1 MRSTR
6 AFGSSRVPGE
16 HREPL
21 LSIKDLRV
29 TFRTRT
35 ESVRAVDGV
44 SFDVYP
50 GETLGVVGES
60 GSGKSVTMLSVLRLI
75 PPSSRVETS
84 GQVLFG
90 GQDLLQASKREI
102 RRIRGQHIALIPQDP
117 MTCLDPVLKVGR
129 QVREAIEAHE
139 NVAAGDADR
148 RGIELLA
155 TVGIPEAGRRY
166 AQFPH
171 EYSGGMRQRVMI
183 AMGIA
188 NAPSL
193 LIADEPTTALD
204 VTIQAQIMDVLR
216 TAQRETRASMVLI
229 SHDLGLI
236 AEMADRVAVM
246 YAGHVVEAADV
257 DTIFSSPRH
266 PYTLGLIGSLPQ
278 TTGNEKWL
286 RPIPG
291 SPPDLANVPSGCPFH
306 PRCFLSRGRE
316 ACRDSRPELRAVG
329 AAEHRSACHFAGEL
343 EGAGVLL
350 DGGPHE
356 GTT

>member
-1 MRSTR
+1 M
-6 AFGSSRVPGE
+6 GE
-16 HREPL
+16 RRQPL
-21 LSIKDLRV
+21 LSIRDLRI

-50 GETLGVVGES
+50 AETLGVVGES

-75 PPSSRVETS
+75 PPSSRVATS
-84 GQVLFG
+84 GQVLFNG
-90 GQDLLQASKREI
+90 KDLLQASKREI
-102 RRIRGQHIALIPQDP
+102 RGIRGRHIALIPQDP

-139 NVAAGDADR
+139 NLGATEADR
-148 RGIELLA
+148 RGVALLE
-155 TVGIPEAGRRY
+155 TVGIPEPGRRY

-171 EYSGGMRQRVMI
+171 EYSGGMRQRAMI
-183 AMGIA
+183 AMGVA

-216 TAQRETRASMVLI
+216 AAQRETGASLVLV

-236 AEMADRVAVM
+236 AEMADRVVVM
-246 YAGHVVEAADV
+246 YAGHVVESADV
-257 DTIFSSPRH
+257 ETIFAGPRH

-291 SPPDLANVPSGCPFH
+291 SPPDLACVPSGCPFH

-316 ACRDSRPELRAVG
+316 ICRTTRPELGSVG
-329 AAEHRSACHFAGEL
+329 TGEHRSACHFAAEL
-343 EGAGVLL
+343 EGASALPA
-350 DGGPHE
+350 GGRHE
-356 GTT
+356 GAG

>member
-1 MRSTR
+1 M
-6 AFGSSRVPGE
+6 A
-16 HREPL
+16 EPL
-21 LSIKDLRV
+21 LSIRDLRV
-29 TFRTRT
+29 TFRTRA

-60 GSGKSVTMLSVLRLI
+60 GSGKSVTMLSLLRLI
-75 PPSSRVETS
+75 PPSSRVVTS

-90 GQDLLQASKREI
+90 GKDLLQASKREI
-102 RRIRGQHIALIPQDP
+102 RRIRGRRIALIPQDP

-129 QVREAIEAHE
+129 QVREAVEAHE
-139 NVAAGDADR
+139 KMNWAESDR
-148 RGIELLA
+148 RGVALLE
-155 TVGIPEAGRRY
+155 TVGIPEPKRRY

-183 AMGIA
+183 AMGMA

-216 TAQRETRASMVLI
+216 AAQRETGASMVLI
-229 SHDLGLI
+229 THDLGLI
-236 AEMADRVAVM
+236 AEMADRVVVM
-246 YAGHVVEAADV
+246 YAGQVVESADV
-257 DTIFSSPRH
+257 RTIFSGPRH

-316 ACRDSRPELRAVG
+316 ICGTFRPELRPVG
-329 AAEHRSACHFAGEL
+329 NGEHRSACHFVGEL
-343 EGAGVLL
+343 EGVSALPAG
-350 DGGPHE
+350 GHHE
-356 GTT
+356 GAGQ

>member
-1 MRSTR
+1 M
-6 AFGSSRVPGE
+6 A
-16 HREPL
+16 EPL
-21 LSIKDLRV
+21 LSIRDLRV
-29 TFRTRT
+29 TFRTHA

-60 GSGKSVTMLSVLRLI
+60 GAGKSVTMLSLLRLI
-75 PPSSRVETS
+75 PPSSRVVTS
-84 GQVLFG
+84 GQVMFG
-90 GQDLLQASKREI
+90 GKDLLQASKREI
-102 RRIRGQHIALIPQDP
+102 RRIRGRQIALIPQDP

-129 QVREAIEAHE
+129 QVREAVEAHE
-139 NVAAGDADR
+139 KMNSAESDR
-148 RGIELLA
+148 RGVALLE
-155 TVGIPEAGRRY
+155 TVGIPEPKRRY
-166 AQFPH
+166 IQFPH

-183 AMGIA
+183 AMGMA

-216 TAQRETRASMVLI
+216 AAQRETRASLVLI
-229 SHDLGLI
+229 THDLGLI
-236 AEMADRVAVM
+236 AEMADRVVVM
-246 YAGHVVEAADV
+246 YAGHVVESADV
-257 DTIFSSPRH
+257 RTIFSGPRH

-316 ACRDSRPELRAVG
+316 ICRAVRPELRPVG
-329 AAEHRSACHFAGEL
+329 SGEHRSACHFVAEL
-343 EGAGVLL
+343 EGASALPA
-350 DGGPHE
+350 GGRPE
-356 GTT
+356 GARQ

>member
-1 MRSTR
+1 MTS
-6 AFGSSRVPGE
+6 
-16 HREPL
+16 PL
-21 LSIKDLRV
+21 LSIQDLHIA
-29 TFRTRT
+29 FRTRT

-44 SFDVYP
+44 SFDVHP

-75 PPSSRVETS
+75 PPSTRLVTSGRVEFD
-84 GQVLFG
+84 GK
-90 GQDLLQASKREI
+90 DLLQASMREI
-102 RRIRGQHIALIPQDP
+102 RQIRGRRIALIPQDP
-117 MTCLDPVLKVGR
+117 MTCLDPVLRVGQ
-129 QVREAIEAHE
+129 QVREAIRAHHDI
-139 NVAAGDADR
+139 AAAEADR

-155 TVGIPEAGRRY
+155 TVGIPEPERRY

-171 EYSGGMRQRVMI
+171 EYSGGMRQRAMI

-216 TAQRETRASMVLI
+216 AAQRETHASMVLI

-236 AEMADRVAVM
+236 AEMADRVVVM
-246 YAGHVVEAADV
+246 YAGQVVETADV
-257 DTIFSSPRH
+257 GTVFSAPRH

-291 SPPDLANVPSGCPFH
+291 SPPDLAKVPTGCPFH
-306 PRCFLSRGRE
+306 PRCFLARGRE
-316 ACRDSRPELRAVG
+316 ICRTARPELRDAGSVG
-329 AAEHRSACHFAGEL
+329 HRSACHFFAEL
-343 EGAGVLL
+343 EGASALPA
-350 DGGPHE
+350 DAHRE
-356 GTT
+356 SATR

>member
-1 MRSTR
+1 M
-6 AFGSSRVPGE
+6 A
-16 HREPL
+16 EPL
-21 LSIKDLRV
+21 LSIRDLRV

-75 PPSSRVETS
+75 PPSSRVVTS

-90 GQDLLQASKREI
+90 GKDLLQASKREI
-102 RRIRGQHIALIPQDP
+102 RRIRGRHIALIPQDP

-139 NVAAGDADR
+139 KVNSSESDR
-148 RGIELLA
+148 RGVELLE
-155 TVGIPEAGRRY
+155 TVGIPEPKRRY

-183 AMGIA
+183 AMGMA

-216 TAQRETRASMVLI
+216 AAQREAHASMVLI
-229 SHDLGLI
+229 THDLGLI
-236 AEMADRVAVM
+236 AEMADRVVVM
-246 YAGHVVEAADV
+246 YAGHVVESADV
-257 DTIFSSPRH
+257 RTIFSGPRH

-291 SPPDLANVPSGCPFH
+291 SPPDLANVPPGCPFH

-316 ACRDSRPELRAVG
+316 DCRTVRPELRRAGNG
-329 AAEHRSACHFAGEL
+329 AHRSACHFVGEL
-343 EGAGVLL
+343 EGVSALPAG
-350 DGGPHE
+350 GRHE
-356 GTT
+356 GAGR

>member
-1 MRSTR
+1 MRERS
-6 AFGSSRVPGE
+6 
-16 HREPL
+16 EPL
-21 LSIKDLRV
+21 LSIKDLHI
-29 TFRTRT
+29 TFRTRI

-75 PPSSRVETS
+75 PPSTRVVTS

-90 GQDLLQASKREI
+90 GKDLMQASKREI
-102 RRIRGQHIALIPQDP
+102 RRIRGKHIALIPQDP
-117 MTCLDPVLKVGR
+117 MTCLDPVLQVGR
-129 QVREAIEAHE
+129 QVCEAIQAHK
-139 NVAAGDADR
+139 NVTAAQAYP
-148 RGIELLA
+148 RGVQLLE
-155 TVGIPEAGRRY
+155 TVGIPEPKRRY

-171 EYSGGMRQRVMI
+171 EYSGGMRQRAMI
-183 AMGIA
+183 AMGMA

-216 TAQRETRASMVLI
+216 AAQRETRASMVLI

-236 AEMADRVAVM
+236 AEMADRVVVM
-246 YAGHVVEAADV
+246 YAGHVVESADV
-257 DTIFSSPRH
+257 HMIFSGPRH

-278 TTGNEKWL
+278 TTGDEKWL

-316 ACRDSRPELRAVG
+316 ICRTVRPELRQVG
-329 AAEHRSACHFAGEL
+329 TGEHRSACHFVGEL
-343 EGAGVLL
+343 KGASALPTGGRHEGAGR
-350 DGGPHE
+350 
-356 GTT
+356 

>member
-1 MRSTR
+1 M
-6 AFGSSRVPGE
+6 A
-16 HREPL
+16 EPL
-21 LSIKDLRV
+21 LSIRDLRV
-29 TFRTRT
+29 TFRTRA

-60 GSGKSVTMLSVLRLI
+60 GSGKSVTMQSVLRLI
-75 PPSSRVETS
+75 PPSSRVVTS

-90 GQDLLQASKREI
+90 GKDLLQASKREI
-102 RRIRGQHIALIPQDP
+102 RRIRGRHIALIAQDP

-129 QVREAIEAHE
+129 QVREAVEAHE
-139 NVAAGDADR
+139 KMNSAESDR
-148 RGIELLA
+148 RGVALLE
-155 TVGIPEAGRRY
+155 TVGIPEPKRRY
-166 AQFPH
+166 VQFPH

-183 AMGIA
+183 AMGMA

-216 TAQRETRASMVLI
+216 AAQRETGASMVLI
-229 SHDLGLI
+229 THDLGLI
-236 AEMADRVAVM
+236 AEMADRVVVM
-246 YAGHVVEAADV
+246 YAGHVVESADV
-257 DTIFSSPRH
+257 RTIFSGPRH

-291 SPPDLANVPSGCPFH
+291 SPPDLANVPPGCPFH

-316 ACRDSRPELRAVG
+316 ICRTVRPELRPVG
-329 AAEHRSACHFAGEL
+329 NGEHRSACHFVDEL
-343 EGAGVLL
+343 EGVSALPAGRR
-350 DGGPHE
+350 HE
-356 GTT
+356 GAGR

>member
-1 MRSTR
+1 MTSER
-6 AFGSSRVPGE
+6 G
-16 HREPL
+16 EPL
-21 LSIKDLRV
+21 LSIQDLHI

-60 GSGKSVTMLSVLRLI
+60 GSGKSVTMQSVLRLT
-75 PPSSRVETS
+75 PPSSRVVTS
-84 GQVLFG
+84 GRVLFG
-90 GQDLLQASKREI
+90 GKDLLQASKREI
-102 RRIRGQHIALIPQDP
+102 RRIRGRQIALIPQDP

-129 QVREAIEAHE
+129 QVREAIQAHE
-139 NVAAGDADR
+139 NVEASEADR

-155 TVGIPEAGRRY
+155 TVGIPEPERRY

-171 EYSGGMRQRVMI
+171 EYSGGMRQRAMI

-193 LIADEPTTALD
+193 LVADEPTTALD

-216 TAQRETRASMVLI
+216 AAQRNTRASMVLI

-236 AEMADRVAVM
+236 AEMADRIVVM
-246 YAGHVVEAADV
+246 YAGQVMESADV
-257 DTIFSSPRH
+257 RTIFSVPRH

-291 SPPDLANVPSGCPFH
+291 NPPDLAHVPSGCPFH

-316 ACRDSRPELRAVG
+316 VCRATRPELLRVG
-329 AAEHRSACHFAGEL
+329 TGEHLSACHFVEEL
-343 EGAGVLL
+343 EGASASPPDVQI
-350 DGGPHE
+350 E
-356 GTT
+356 GAGR

>member
-1 MRSTR
+1 M
-6 AFGSSRVPGE
+6 A
-16 HREPL
+16 EPL
-21 LSIKDLRV
+21 LSIRDLRV
-29 TFRTRT
+29 TFRTRA

-60 GSGKSVTMLSVLRLI
+60 GSGKSVTMQSLLRLI
-75 PPSSRVETS
+75 PPSSRVVTS

-90 GQDLLQASKREI
+90 GKDLLQASKREI
-102 RRIRGQHIALIPQDP
+102 RRIRGRHIALIPQDP

-129 QVREAIEAHE
+129 QVREAVEAHNKVNSAE
-139 NVAAGDADR
+139 SDR
-148 RGIELLA
+148 RGVALLE
-155 TVGIPEAGRRY
+155 TVGIPEPKRRY

-183 AMGIA
+183 AMGMA

-216 TAQRETRASMVLI
+216 AAQRETGASMVLI
-229 SHDLGLI
+229 THDLGLI
-236 AEMADRVAVM
+236 AEMADRVVVM
-246 YAGHVVEAADV
+246 YAGHVVESADV
-257 DTIFSSPRH
+257 RTIFSGPRH
-266 PYTLGLIGSLPQ
+266 PYTLGLIGSLPR

-316 ACRDSRPELRAVG
+316 ICRTVRPELRPVG
-329 AAEHRSACHFAGEL
+329 DGEHRSACHFVGEL
-343 EGAGVLL
+343 EGVSALPARGR
-350 DGGPHE
+350 HE
-356 GTT
+356 GAGQ

>member
-1 MRSTR
+1 M
-6 AFGSSRVPGE
+6 A
-16 HREPL
+16 EPL
-21 LSIKDLRV
+21 LSIRDLRV
-29 TFRTRT
+29 TFRTRA

-60 GSGKSVTMLSVLRLI
+60 GSGKSVTMLSLLRLI
-75 PPSSRVETS
+75 PPSSRVVTS

-90 GQDLLQASKREI
+90 GKDLLQASKREI
-102 RRIRGQHIALIPQDP
+102 RRIRGRRIALIPQDP

-129 QVREAIEAHE
+129 QVREAVEAHE
-139 NVAAGDADR
+139 KMNSAESDR
-148 RGIELLA
+148 RGVALLE
-155 TVGIPEAGRRY
+155 TVGIPEPKRRY

-183 AMGIA
+183 AMGMA

-216 TAQRETRASMVLI
+216 AAQRETGASMVLI
-229 SHDLGLI
+229 THDLGLI
-236 AEMADRVAVM
+236 AEMADRVVVM
-246 YAGHVVEAADV
+246 YAGQVVESADV
-257 DTIFSSPRH
+257 RTIFSGPRH

-316 ACRDSRPELRAVG
+316 ICGTFRPELRPVG
-329 AAEHRSACHFAGEL
+329 NGEHRSACHFVGEL
-343 EGAGVLL
+343 EGVSALPA
-350 DGGPHE
+350 GGPHE
-356 GTT
+356 GAGQ

>member
-1 MRSTR
+1 MSER
-6 AFGSSRVPGE
+6 
-16 HREPL
+16 REPL

-75 PPSSRVETS
+75 PPSTRVVAS

-90 GQDLLQASKREI
+90 GKDLLQASKREI
-102 RRIRGQHIALIPQDP
+102 RRIRGRHIALIPQDP
-117 MTCLDPVLKVGR
+117 MTCLDPVLRVGR
-129 QVREAIEAHE
+129 QVREAIQAHE
-139 NVAAGDADR
+139 NVAAAEAHR
-148 RGIELLA
+148 RGVQLLE
-155 TVGIPEAGRRY
+155 TVGIPEPERHY

-171 EYSGGMRQRVMI
+171 EYSGGMRQRAMI
-183 AMGIA
+183 AMGMA

-216 TAQRETRASMVLI
+216 AAQRETRASMVLI

-236 AEMADRVAVM
+236 AEMADRVVVM
-246 YAGHVVEAADV
+246 YAGHVVESADV
-257 DTIFSSPRH
+257 QTIFSSPRH

-291 SPPDLANVPSGCPFH
+291 SPPDLADVPSGCPFH

-316 ACRDSRPELRAVG
+316 ICRVTRPELRSLG
-329 AAEHRSACHFAGEL
+329 TGEHRSACHFVAEL
-343 EGAGVLL
+343 EGASALPAGEL
-350 DGGPHE
+350 HE
-356 GTT
+356 GAGR

>member
-1 MRSTR
+1 MT
-6 AFGSSRVPGE
+6 GE
-16 HREPL
+16 RGEPL
-21 LSIKDLRV
+21 LSIRDLRI

-75 PPSSRVETS
+75 PPSSRVMTS
-84 GQVLFG
+84 GQVLFEG
-90 GQDLLQASKREI
+90 KDLLQASGREI
-102 RRIRGQHIALIPQDP
+102 RAIRGRRIALIPQDP

-129 QVREAIEAHE
+129 QVREAVQAHE
-139 NVAAGDADR
+139 HVTVADADR
-148 RGIELLA
+148 RGVGLLE

-171 EYSGGMRQRVMI
+171 EYSGGMRQRAMI

-216 TAQRETRASMVLI
+216 AAQRETRASLVLI

-236 AEMADRVAVM
+236 AEMADRVVVM
-246 YAGHVVEAADV
+246 YAGQVVESADV
-257 DTIFSSPRH
+257 DTIFASPRH

-291 SPPDLANVPSGCPFH
+291 SPPDLADVPSGCPFH
-306 PRCFLSRGRE
+306 PRCFLSRGR
-316 ACRDSRPELRAVG
+316 AMCRATRPELRSAG
-329 AAEHRSACHFAGEL
+329 TGGHLSACHFADEL
-343 EGAGVLL
+343 EGAGALPVS
-350 DGGPHE
+350 DPQE
-356 GTT
+356 GAR

>member
-1 MRSTR
+1 MSPR
-6 AFGSSRVPGE
+6 GV
-16 HREPL
+16 PL
-21 LSIKDLRV
+21 LSIQDLRI

-75 PPSSRVETS
+75 PPSTRVVTS
-84 GQVLFG
+84 GQVLFQG
-90 GQDLLQASKREI
+90 KDLLQASKREI
-102 RRIRGQHIALIPQDP
+102 RRIRGRHIALIPQDP

-129 QVREAIEAHE
+129 QVREANEAHE
-139 NVAAGDADR
+139 ALTDAEADR
-148 RGIELLA
+148 RGVALLE

-166 AQFPH
+166 QQFPH
-171 EYSGGMRQRVMI
+171 EYSGGMRQRAMI
-183 AMGIA
+183 AMGMA

-204 VTIQAQIMDVLR
+204 VTIQAQIMEVLR
-216 TAQRETRASMVLI
+216 AAQRETGASLVLI

-236 AEMADRVAVM
+236 AEMADRVVVM

-257 DTIFSSPRH
+257 NTIFSAPRH

-291 SPPDLANVPSGCPFH
+291 SPPDLAHVPSGCPFH
-306 PRCFLSRGRE
+306 PRCFLSHDR
-316 ACRDSRPELRAVG
+316 AICRTTRPELRPVG
-329 AAEHRSACHFAGEL
+329 AAAHRSACHFTAEL
-343 EGAGVLL
+343 EGASALPAGVQ
-350 DGGPHE
+350 PE
-356 GTT
+356 GAA

>member
-1 MRSTR
+1 MDER
-6 AFGSSRVPGE
+6 
-16 HREPL
+16 REPL
-21 LSIKDLRV
+21 LSIRDLHV
-29 TFRTRT
+29 TFRTRS

-75 PPSSRVETS
+75 PSSNRVATS
-84 GQVLFG
+84 GQVLFEG
-90 GQDLLQASKREI
+90 KDLLQATKREI
-102 RRIRGQHIALIPQDP
+102 RAIRGRRIALIPQDP

-129 QVREAIEAHE
+129 QVREAIQAHE
-139 NVAAGDADR
+139 DVTAAEADR
-148 RGIELLA
+148 RGVELLE
-155 TVGIPEAGRRY
+155 TVGIPEARQRY

-171 EYSGGMRQRVMI
+171 EYSGGMRQRAMI

-216 TAQRETRASMVLI
+216 AAQRETRASLVLI

-236 AEMADRVAVM
+236 AEMADRVVVM
-246 YAGHVVEAADV
+246 YAGHVVEAANV

-278 TTGNEKWL
+278 TTGNERWL

-291 SPPDLANVPSGCPFH
+291 SPPDLADVPSGCPFH
-306 PRCFLSRGRE
+306 PRCFLSRGR
-316 ACRDSRPELRAVG
+316 AMCRDTRPELRSVDTG
-329 AAEHRSACHFAGEL
+329 EHRSACHFADEL
-343 EGAGVLL
+343 EEASALPG
-350 DGGPHE
+350 DDQHE
-356 GTT
+356 GAR